1 MSDLQIKSEQAVR
14 IAKLNDEFRRGG
26 QWMVTPSVMMLEDLH
41 GLYKVIKEYEVF
53 TEDNDPYGEH
63 DFGNL
68 SWNGVPIF
76 WKIDYYDNCMEF
88 GSEDP
93 TNPDVTT
100 RVLTIMLASEY

>member
-68 SWNGVPIF
+68 SWNGDPIF
-76 WKIDYYDNCMEF
+76 WKIDYYD
-88 GSEDP
+88 SELRGWCDP
-93 TNPDVTT
+93 LSDKCE
-100 RVLTIMLASEY
+100 RVMTVYLASEH